1 MLASLFRINLVSIGF
16 MIQSHTNDFDELYR
30 LLSRPLRELVR
41 CRVRVAEPV
50 IEDAC
55 QIAWSRLIRHSTPL
69 RREAVLS
76 WLTTTAVREA
86 FKLSRLD
93 RRELS
98 LDAEIE
104 RIGELPIP
112 STAPGP
118 AEVVELRHRLAEVE
132 QLPERQR
139 RLVWMHAAGLTYVEI
154 ASCTGDTL
162 RTVERQLLRAKGRL
176 AEREA
181 A

>member
-1 MLASLFRINLVSIGF
+1 VAGLGLGLGDV
-16 MIQSHTNDFDELYR
+16 DELYR
-30 LLSRPLRELVR
+30 VLAPRLRLIVR
-41 CRVRVAEPV
+41 SNVRAPEPV

-55 QIAWSRLIRHSTPL
+55 QVAWSQLVRHSEHV
-69 RREAVLS
+69 RRDTALA

-86 FKLSRLD
+86 FKQSRRD

-98 LDAEIE
+98 LDAELE
-104 RIGELPIP
+104 RAGELPGG
-112 STAPGP
+112 SEAPGP
-118 AEVVELRHRLAEVE
+118 AEVVELRERLGQVRR
-132 QLPERQR
+132 LPERQQ

-154 ASCTGDTL
+154 ADRTGDTR

-176 AEREA
+176 EREA

>member
-1 MLASLFRINLVSIGF
+1 
-16 MIQSHTNDFDELYR
+16 MIPLRDLDELYR
-30 LLSRPLRELVR
+30 LLSPRLRQVVR
-41 CRVRVAEPV
+41 ANVRAPEPV

-55 QIAWSRLIRHSTPL
+55 QIAWSRLMRHSEPL

-76 WLTTTAVREA
+76 WLATTAIREA
-86 FKLSRLD
+86 FKLSRRD

-98 LDAEIE
+98 LDAELE

-118 AEVVELRHRLAEVE
+118 AEVVELRDRLAEVGR
-132 QLPERQR
+132 LPERQQ
-139 RLVWMHAAGLTYVEI
+139 RLVWMHAAGLTYVEM
-154 ASCTGDTL
+154 ASRTGDTL

-176 AEREA
+176 EREA